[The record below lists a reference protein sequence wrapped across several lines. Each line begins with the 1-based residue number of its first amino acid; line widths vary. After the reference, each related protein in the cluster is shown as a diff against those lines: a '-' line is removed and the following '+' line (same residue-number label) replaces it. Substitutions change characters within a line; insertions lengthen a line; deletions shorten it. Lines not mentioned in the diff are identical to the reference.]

1 MHLSAILIIFNN
13 KYFTPGFPVLLT
25 YVNNSKYFF
34 LKFLKF
40 NSFY

>member
-1 MHLSAILIIFNN
+1 MNS
-13 KYFTPGFPVLLT
+13 YFIPGFPVLLT